1 MSNRKNLSQVFI
13 QTLEQ
18 SVDSV
23 VVIDSQNRIILFN
36 DASEK
41 LWGYRR
47 AEVLGRNVELL
58 VPQLIRPLHD
68 SYIEANRRTGVNK
81 IVGASRDVLIE
92 CKDDSRRWGSMSIS
106 KIEVQG
112 QILYAAF
119 IKDITRQHEEQRR
132 LYLLSLV
139 VESTENAIIITDASW
154 ALIYVNDGFTQMFG
168 YSAQDVVNKT
178 PIEVLAPPFTHSR
191 IAAIRRKLAKGRSYQ
206 GQEFC
211 YDRGGQRVWCNVTT
225 YPVLDALSRLTNTV
239 SVIVDVTHTRMH
251 EVLRHKVLEAM
262 VREESLQTLMRLVC
276 LEVQRIAP
284 EVIVAIQR
292 VDHRGLLHTLAAPGL
307 PSAYSQAQEGVAIG
321 PESGSCGA
329 SAFSGESVIVNDIG
343 SHPFWDVCRDI
354 TLSFGLKA
362 CWSTP
367 IKSHDGRVL
376 GTFTFYFLE
385 SRQPGPLHY
394 LLLNAC
400 IHLCALALEREES
413 RLHIRQLAFY
423 DELTGLAN
431 RNLLLAQADQAIAQA
446 SRHQSSLAVVFID
459 LDRFKLVNDSFGHPA
474 GDELLRVIANRLSE
488 RRRENDIVS
497 RLSGDEF
504 VLVLPQC
511 RLANATD
518 LIEQLKVQLCAPCL
532 ISGVEIKPSV
542 SIGISM
548 YPDDGRSMEVL
559 LHRADMAMYQAKTSG
574 RGRACFF
581 SDGLDQLAQG
591 RLRLEAALREAIDGR
606 TLHLVY
612 QPQIDLVESALY
624 GIEALARWTHPQLGE
639 VSPTCFI
646 PLAEECGLIGEFGL
660 WALREACGQL
670 ANWRRQGLRVPNVS
684 VNMSPTNFHNRNL
697 SNIIARTLEQHGLQ
711 AKDLTLEI
719 TESVLMDSNTDTLT
733 TIGEVHA
740 LGVSLAMDDFGTGYS
755 SLSYLRRLPIQE
767 LKLDRSFVND
777 LESDATSQALSEAV
791 IRIGESLH
799 LRVVAEGIET
809 LEQRRILLN
818 QGYRI
823 AQGFLISK
831 PLAAEDLGDW
841 LKTSKYI
848 VECAEILNDT
858 YQ

>member
-1 MSNRKNLSQVFI
+1 MSNHKDLSQVFI

-36 DASEK
+36 EASEK
-41 LWGYRR
+41 LWGYGS
-47 AEVLGRNVELL
+47 AEVLGRNVEQL
-58 VPQLIRPLHD
+58 VPKLIRPLHD
-68 SYIEANRRTGVNK
+68 SYIDANRRTGINK
-81 IVGASRDVLIE
+81 IVGTSRDVLIE
-92 CKDDSRRWGSMSIS
+92 CKDGTRRWGSMSIS
-106 KIEVQG
+106 RIDAQG

-139 VESTENAIIITDASW
+139 VDTTENAIVITDASW
-154 ALIYVNDGFTQMFG
+154 SIIYVNDGFTQMFG

-178 PIEVLAPPFTHSR
+178 PIEVLAPYFKHSR
-191 IAAIRRKLAKGRSYQ
+191 IAAIRRQLAKSDAYH
-206 GQEFC
+206 GQEFG

-225 YPVLDALSRLTNTV
+225 YPVHDAHGHLTNTV
-239 SVIVDVTHTRMH
+239 SVMIDVTHTRMH
-251 EVLRHKVLEAM
+251 EVLRHKMLEAM
-262 VREESLQTLMRLVC
+262 VREESLQTLMNLACV
-276 LEVQRIAP
+276 EVQRIAP
-284 EVIVAIQR
+284 EVIATVLR
-292 VDHRGLLHTLAAPGL
+292 VDGQGLLHTLAAPGL
-307 PSAYSQAQEGVAIG
+307 PSTYSRALDGTAIG

-329 SAFSGESVIVNDIG
+329 AAFSGESVMVSDIAT
-343 SHPFWDVCRDI
+343 HPYWDGFRDLALPI
-354 TLSFGLKA
+354 GLKA

-367 IKSHDGRVL
+367 IKSSDGRVL
-376 GTFTFYFLE
+376 GTFAFYYRE
-385 SRQPGPLHY
+385 AREPSPLHH
-394 LLLNAC
+394 LLVNAC

-423 DELTGLAN
+423 DDLTGLAN
-431 RNLLLAQADQAIAQA
+431 RNLLHARAEQAIAQA

-459 LDRFKLVNDSFGHPA
+459 LDRFKQVNDSLGHPA
-474 GDELLRVIANRLSE
+474 GDEFLRVIANRLSE
-488 RRRENDIVS
+488 RRRESDIVS

-511 RLANATD
+511 SLAHATD
-518 LIEQLKVQLCAPCL
+518 LIEQLRGQLSAPCQ
-532 ISGVEIKPSV
+532 ISGVTLKPSV
-542 SIGISM
+542 SIGVSM
-548 YPDDGRSMEVL
+548 FPDDGRTMEVL

-574 RGRACFF
+574 RGRVCFF

-591 RLRLEAALREAIDGR
+591 RLRLEAALREAIDGEA
-606 TLHLVY
+606 LHLVY
-612 QPQIDLVESALY
+612 QPQIDLCESALY
-624 GIEALARWTHPQLGE
+624 GIEALARWTHPQLGD

-670 ANWRRQGLRVPNVS
+670 ASWRRQGLRVPTVS

-719 TESVLMDSNTDTLT
+719 TESVLMDTNPDTLT
-733 TIGEVHA
+733 TIEEVHA

-755 SLSYLRRLPIQE
+755 SLSYLRRMPIQE
-767 LKLDRSFVND
+767 LKLDRSFVHD
-777 LESDATSQALSEAV
+777 LESDTTSQALSEAV

-809 LEQRRILLN
+809 IEQQRILLN

-823 AQGFLISK
+823 AQGFLISR
-831 PLAAEDLGDW
+831 PLAAKDLGRW
-841 LKTSKYI
+841 LEKRY
-848 VECAEILNDT
+848 A
-858 YQ
+858 YG